1 MTIGETDVA
10 TLLRT
15 LDPVL
20 DGNEWVFV
28 RVGDSEVPKY
38 MPHALASFRE
48 PEGMTLVM
56 PRIKATEIEHSSAPM
71 ARITLRV
78 HSSLEAVGLTAAV
91 SRVLANDGISANMI
105 AAYYHDHV
113 FVPQAL
119 ADRAMNCLRGL
130 SRAGNSFDPRA
141 C

>member
-1 MTIGETDVA
+1 MTIGETDLA

-28 RVGDSEVPKY
+28 RVEDSEVSKY
-38 MPHALASFRE
+38 MSHALASFRE
-48 PEGMTLVM
+48 KEGMTLVM

-71 ARITLRV
+71 VRITLAV

-91 SRVLANDGISANMI
+91 SRALANDGISANII
-105 AAYYHDHV
+105 AAYHHDHV
-113 FVPQAL
+113 FVPLAL

-130 SRAGNSFDPRA
+130 SRAGTSFDQRA
-141 C
+141 R

>member
-1 MTIGETDVA
+1 MTIGETDLA

-15 LDPVL
+15 LEPVL

-28 RVGDSEVPKY
+28 RVEDGEVPKY

-48 PEGMTLVM
+48 KEGMTLVI
-56 PRIKATEIEHSSAPM
+56 PRMKATEVQHSSGPM
-71 ARITLRV
+71 ARITLAV

-91 SRVLANDGISANMI
+91 SRALANDGISANMI
-105 AAYYHDHV
+105 AAYHHDHV
-113 FVPQAL
+113 FVPLAL

-130 SRAGNSFDPRA
+130 SRAGTSFDQRA
-141 C
+141 R

>member
-1 MTIGETDVA
+1 MTTGETDLA

-15 LDPVL
+15 LEPVL

-28 RVGDSEVPKY
+28 KVEDSEAPKY
-38 MPHALASFRE
+38 MSHSLASFRE
-48 PEGMTLVM
+48 KEGMTLVM
-56 PRIKATEIEHSSAPM
+56 PRMQATEFEHSSAPM
-71 ARITLRV
+71 VRIMLAV

-91 SRVLANDGISANMI
+91 SRALANDGISANII
-105 AAYYHDHV
+105 AAYHHDHV
-113 FVPQAL
+113 FVPLAL